1 LTIRR
6 PLVGAAA
13 LCGALLLAACNGSP
27 EAGRVTPAPTTEPR
41 TATPTTTTASAPSEE
56 EAKAITSA
64 RSRYVIAQAAVVKA
78 LSDPRK
84 ASRASL
90 ESSGNGGQWLTEVL
104 NQVVFQRN
112 RDLYQT
118 GSAKVVSTTVGSVRL
133 QLEQPEVALTNCI
146 DGSGVVLRYRA
157 NGKPVPMGP
166 SDGTRH
172 RVTSRIVLAEAGH
185 HAKMWILV
193 GEKVLGPC

>member
-1 LTIRR
+1 MIRR
-6 PLVGAAA
+6 PLVGATV

-27 EAGRVTPAPTTEPR
+27 EAGRVTRGPTTTP
-41 TATPTTTTASAPSEE
+41 TATPTATTPSAPSEE
-56 EAKAITSA
+56 EAKAIASA
-64 RSRYVIAQAAVVKA
+64 RTRYVIAQAAVVKA

-90 ESSGNGGQWLTEVL
+90 ESGGNGGQWLTDVL
-104 NQVVFQRN
+104 NQVVFQRD

-118 GSAKVVSTTVGSVRL
+118 GSAKVVSTTVGPVRL
-133 QLEQPEVALTNCI
+133 QLEQPEVTLTNCV

-166 SDGTRH
+166 GDGTRH
-172 RVTSRIVLAEAGH
+172 RVTSRIVLAAGPDT
-185 HAKMWILV
+185 KMWILV
-193 GEKVLGPC
+193 GEKVLGSC